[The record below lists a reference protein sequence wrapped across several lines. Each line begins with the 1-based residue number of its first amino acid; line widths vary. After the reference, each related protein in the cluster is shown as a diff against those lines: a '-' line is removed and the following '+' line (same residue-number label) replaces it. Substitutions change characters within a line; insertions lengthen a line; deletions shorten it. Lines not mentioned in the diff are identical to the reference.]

1 MLVSMLIGIGAAI
14 VPFILVFALAAF
26 PAWLPLG
33 IWSLLLRA
41 GSYAV
46 YLSLI
51 HSYEEQP
58 GAAVAI
64 AQLKGVVIVK
74 GLNGIGKQ
82 SLSADKFVHWFC
94 SVEMKEV
101 GLYAK
106 RCV

>member
-1 MLVSMLIGIGAAI
+1 MGLVQLPTVDHHRG
-14 VPFILVFALAAF
+14 PLPERDDFA
-26 PAWLPLG
+26 
-33 IWSLLLRA
+33 
-41 GSYAV
+41 V
-46 YLSLI
+46 D
-51 HSYEEQP
+51 EEQP

-74 GLNGIGKQ
+74 GLDGIGKQ

-106 RCV
+106 GRG